1 MKVHADL
8 KPSRM
13 RLWVEAALYVSIA
26 GLLLL
31 SALPLWAISSTLLVM
46 LAVYLL
52 TTRQRGAQPRLLQ
65 LIQLDRA
72 SWVWYSAQAS
82 TQHGLQ
88 TTRVEGSLL
97 QVQRVA
103 VLIVLHVQ
111 IESAP
116 DTAGAIRRERHV
128 IWRDQVDA
136 DNWRRLV
143 VLARFWTDPPV
154 DA

>member
-13 RLWVEAALYVSIA
+13 RLWVEAALYASIA
-26 GLLLL
+26 VLLLL
-31 SALPLWAISSTLLVM
+31 SDLPLWAIISTLMVM

-52 TTRQRGAQPRLLQ
+52 ATRQRATQSRLLQ

-82 TQHGLQ
+82 AQHGLQ
-88 TTRVEGSLL
+88 TNRVEGSLL

-103 VLIVLHVQ
+103 FLIVLQVQ
-111 IESAP
+111 IDSAP
-116 DTAGAIRRERHV
+116 DTAGVIRRQRHV

-143 VLARFWTDPPV
+143 VLARFWTDPAV
-154 DA
+154 ET